1 MVQVRALP
9 GHPPDTLART
19 HTPSRLLA
27 TRAHPA
33 LYSSLACLLSEV
45 QSMDD
50 EAPPPS
56 MLRQLLMRSK
66 STICLAEHFID

>member
-19 HTPSRLLA
+19 HTPSRLLV

-45 QSMDD
+45 QSMDY
-50 EAPPPS
+50 EAPPS
-56 MLRQLLMRSK
+56 MLCQLLMRSK